1 MPSIINAIKTLGL
14 NCLSW
19 AFFHITVDEEMRKA
33 ITDSDKGTFLDV
45 LDVLVRKYYDVSE
58 LTNSKTK
65 SIDWQ
70 RDSLG
75 DWNNVLQNA
84 GKKDGSKF
92 AGK

>member
-1 MPSIINAIKTLGL
+1 MGL

-19 AFFHITVDEEMRKA
+19 AFFHVTLDEEIRKA

-45 LDVLVRKYYDVSE
+45 LDILVRKYYGVSE
-58 LTNSKTK
+58 LTNSETK

-70 RDSLG
+70 RDSPG
-75 DWNNVLQNA
+75 EWKNVLQNA
-84 GKKDGSKF
+84 GKKEGSKF